1 MYMCSDI
8 YICIYSYIHTYIYI
22 YICLYIYLY
31 IYHYIYIMNV
41 MHVRLWPLAFQTM
54 SFTHGTVIKCLVC
67 LVLSGHLG
75 VANSGGNKSFGG
87 SGHRGYVED

>member
-1 MYMCSDI
+1 MCSDI
-8 YICIYSYIHTYIYI
+8 YIFIHTYIHTYIYI
-22 YICLYIYLY
+22 YTYADIFIYTF
-31 IYHYIYIMNV
+31 IIIYIYIMNV

>member
-1 MYMCSDI
+1 MFR
-8 YICIYSYIHTYIYI
+8 YIHIYSYIHTYIHI
-22 YICLYIYLY
+22 YIHMPIYLF
-31 IYHYIYIMNV
+31 IHLSLYIYIMNV